1 MAQSCDIVS
10 FSLAATARRRS
21 RDGGD
26 DVLMRYSAPT
36 SVDDVVQ
43 QRFLTVQMNRNN
55 YIHRMHD
62 LLKLEEYTQAK
73 LIAEYVY

>member
-1 MAQSCDIVS
+1 VESCDIVS
-10 FSLAATARRRS
+10 FSSAATARRRS

-26 DVLMRYSAPT
+26 DVLMLYRAPT

-43 QRFLTVQMNRNN
+43 QRTLTVRMNGNN

-62 LLKLEEYTQAK
+62 LLRLEEYTQAK
-73 LIAEYVY
+73 LIAEYVH